1 MIQVKKETERIIKG
15 NNRVFTALIGFNF
28 LSCKVPESIKIKAPN
43 AIRGCIPDQIV
54 FPYLSHIKNRFFEH
68 SEFTSRIFPTPIN
81 NHADGFAK
89 QVKKRPY
96 SHIGY
101 IGSLA
106 DKDGNVN
113 DTVTLYLPKTDL
125 RQITLRTNPDRI
137 IKEALVTAKTN
148 SGAVLNSYKIKNNE
162 KEKLIFMLE
171 TKNADILEITV
182 TKATP
187 EKHIWIV
194 SFYPGFEFLVTE
206 KDIVRI
212 KAQKKKTEN
221 KEGSIGRL
229 YINSLDITLNN
240 IDRIYDEKN
249 TKSPIAG
256 YFNSNAVLYAHIFL
270 KQPKN
275 NKPFVLN
282 LGTFF
287 VTEIKND
294 EAAATVDIKAQDYIG
309 INKSNYVS
317 LGIAE
322 NSNAAE
328 CFAKIANVLNL
339 SASRVAPE
347 LRKIKLDRL
356 PLNGTVGSLLNS
368 LCVLTNA
375 FCSCDETGA
384 GLIAMPMLARHG
396 AVRYPA
402 RYFHLNEFKSSNSGE
417 NKSISPNVINLSY
430 TTYEYEGEYQVGRRI
445 PLLYKDLPQ
454 RTFPEQFKNKSY
466 GEYPVGA
473 LEIPSYENTFSIPQ
487 GFQTIEFSDPFIPKT
502 LEYLTDY
509 EYDDNGKPKKV
520 TVKIWNFINRNEG
533 EQITIAFMIRAKP
546 IQTLLKKE
554 EFTVPKMPR
563 SYIAPP
569 DDPSFIPN
577 NFQNIENRNKKNKPY
592 EFKIEL
598 KDAVKIKK
606 VEIANKYIQRKF
618 EFAYDKNAEGI
629 FVKVWNYFPE
639 SPQTV
644 TVNLYGNRLKPSSEK
659 KTITVRNEDDIR
671 RNGEIVKNIEVG
683 ALASDDV
690 ARDVLASMSYYYRH
704 FSKELSV
711 QTWADPRLLLYDL
724 IAFKSLRGYG
734 FTQGIIDEL
743 EIEYKG
749 YLIQKLKIKQ
759 TRKHNRDS
767 RVYGSFVLNDRPII
781 HNSCLEYA

>member
-1 MIQVKKETERIIKG
+1 MLQVKKETEKIIKG
-15 NNRVFTALIGFNF
+15 DNRVFTSLVVFNF
-28 LSCKVPESIKIKAPN
+28 LSCKTPESIKIKAVN
-43 AIRGCIPDQIV
+43 AVKGCVPDQIV
-54 FPYLSHIKNRFFEH
+54 FPYLSHIKNRFFENG
-68 SEFTSRIFPTPIN
+68 EFTNRIFPTPIN
-81 NHADGFAK
+81 IHSDGFAK

-101 IGSLA
+101 IGLKA
-106 DKDGNVN
+106 DIDGNVN

-125 RQITLRTNPDRI
+125 KQITLRTNPDRI

-148 SGAVLNSYKIKNNE
+148 SGAVLNSFKIKNNE
-162 KEKLIFMLE
+162 SDKIIFMLE
-171 TKNADILEITV
+171 AKNADVLEINI
-182 TKATP
+182 TKATA

-206 KDIVRI
+206 KDIIKI

-229 YINSLDITLNN
+229 YINSLDVTLNN

-256 YFNSNAVLYAHIFL
+256 YFNSNAVLSAHIFL
-270 KQPKN
+270 KQPKS
-275 NKPFVLN
+275 NKPFVLD

-294 EAAATVDIKAQDYIG
+294 EASATVDIKAQDYIG
-309 INKSNYVS
+309 INKNNYIS

-322 NSNAAE
+322 NSNAAQ
-328 CFAKIANVLNL
+328 CFAKIANALNL
-339 SASRVAPE
+339 SASRIAPD
-347 LRKIKLDRL
+347 LKKIKLDRL
-356 PLNGTVGSLLNS
+356 PLNGTVGSVLNS

-375 FCSCDETGA
+375 FCSCSESDQS
-384 GLIAMPMLARHG
+384 LIATPAIARHG

-417 NKSISPNVINLSY
+417 NKSITPNVINLSY
-430 TTYEYEGEYQVGRRI
+430 STYEYEGEYQVGRRI
-445 PLLYKDLPQ
+445 PLLYEDLPK
-454 RTFPEQFKNKSY
+454 RSFPEQFKNKTY

-473 LEIPSYENTFSIPQ
+473 LELPSYEKTFSIPE

-502 LEYLTDY
+502 LEYLT
-509 EYDDNGKPKKV
+509 EYKYSDDGKPYEA
-520 TVKIWNFINRNEG
+520 TVKIWNFIERNEG
-533 EQITIAFMIRAKP
+533 EQITIAFMVRSKP

-563 SYIAPP
+563 SYIVPP
-569 DDPSFIPN
+569 YDPLFIAN
-577 NFQNIENRNKKNKPY
+577 NFQSIENRNKKNKPY

-606 VEIANKYIQRKF
+606 VEIANKYLQRKF

-639 SPQTV
+639 NAQTV
-644 TVNLYGNRLKPSSEK
+644 TVNIYGNRLKPSSEK
-659 KTITVRNEDDIR
+659 KTITARNEDDIR
-671 RNGEIVKNIEVG
+671 LNGEVVKTIEVG

-734 FTQGIIDEL
+734 FTQGIIDEI

-749 YLIQKLKIKQ
+749 FIAQKLKIKQ

-781 HNSCLEYA
+781 INSCLEYA